1 MQEIAQQSHM
11 THSKTANYL
20 ALLIIFS
27 IAFSFSSCSEQ
38 AEIKTHLKDIGIK
51 LNDKIIVNK
60 FQPSGFTNFVLTI
73 ELEVSEQD
81 KQSIIQVIQKDK
93 NFNKN
98 LPAASYTS
106 NNWTKSSSNDS
117 TYHLIVRKPTK
128 KAFKEHDLQLF
139 YKTNVVKYNFL
150 EE

>member
-1 MQEIAQQSHM
+1 VIPLFARQTI
-11 THSKTANYL
+11 YY
-20 ALLIIFS
+20 
-27 IAFSFSSCSEQ
+27 SF
-38 AEIKTHLKDIGIK
+38 
-51 LNDKIIVNK
+51 
-60 FQPSGFTNFVLTI
+60 
-73 ELEVSEQD
+73 
-81 KQSIIQVIQKDK
+81 IQKDK

-139 YKTNVVKYNFL
+139 YKTNIVKYNYL

>member
-38 AEIKTHLKDIGIK
+38 AEIKMHLKDIGIK

-81 KQSIIQVIQKDK
+81 KQSIIHLFKRIKTSTRIFLLLVIPVTTGLKAP
-93 NFNKN
+93 
-98 LPAASYTS
+98 LTIA
-106 NNWTKSSSNDS
+106 
-117 TYHLIVRKPTK
+117 PT
-128 KAFKEHDLQLF
+128 F
-139 YKTNVVKYNFL
+139 
-150 EE
+150 